1 MKVFFSLA
9 ILLVCMQAALGFMPT
24 APLRTRQAIK
34 MSATNNKMTEVF
46 KAGKSALAGL
56 TPLILASPVFATEGT
71 GEVCLLFTSGKE
83 AGLYFCVPLSSPSIE
98 CLPLLPSLHII
109 TNQALGVDDPRIL
122 PLIASIGAA
131 FAFLFSGWSNKQ
143 DNEEFFNGYNDS
155 ERKVCRNEKRERGK
169 EGGMSGRAA

>member
-34 MSATNNKMTEVF
+34 MSATNNKMTEVV

-71 GEVCLLFTSGKE
+71 GEVRLLFTSGKE
-83 AGLYFCVPLSSPSIE
+83 AGLYFCVVLVSSPSIE
-98 CLPLLPSLHII
+98 CLPLLLPSLYLSPRRSS
-109 TNQALGVDDPRIL
+109 LGCP
-122 PLIASIGAA
+122 
-131 FAFLFSGWSNKQ
+131 
-143 DNEEFFNGYNDS
+143 DS
-155 ERKVCRNEKRERGK
+155 P
-169 EGGMSGRAA
+169 

>member
-34 MSATNNKMTEVF
+34 MSATNNKVTEVV

-71 GEVCLLFTSGKE
+71 GEVRVFISLPSGKM
-83 AGLYFCVPLSSPSIE
+83 GGIGRRLFLYIQYAFPAQAATIAHNPPSTSPPLY
-98 CLPLLPSLHII
+98 
-109 TNQALGVDDPRIL
+109 
-122 PLIASIGAA
+122 
-131 FAFLFSGWSNKQ
+131 K
-143 DNEEFFNGYNDS
+143 
-155 ERKVCRNEKRERGK
+155 
-169 EGGMSGRAA
+169 